1 MILVWLLK
9 SCLIKKGFMYKK
21 MMLSPLAIALLAAST
36 LANSQSQTKID
47 TNSHFLL
54 EETAVGKAI
63 KESTGATVFG
73 LMQAGYS
80 MNDVTTSSDKKK
92 SRSNTIAGPSDEG
105 PQFNGMILSI
115 EKLPEANF
123 IPRIT
128 PLPGPMSENYSWGFR
143 ADLHYGRDGLMSAA
157 NGIENTWERNQGAP
171 GLPPNANH
179 MNYLSFPMVYAQAY
193 APIGLGTAVTAGRF
207 GVNLGYEIPP
217 SWRQAPNFFY
227 SRTYALVS
235 QIDQIIGA
243 QISTNLVRNQY
254 GMLLGEFGFGK
265 GYQIGRDNNNNNNVF
280 GVLRWRSNDMS
291 KFITYSF
298 ITGDEQTDSS
308 RSNEAMTW
316 YPNHPIVA
324 STGQKREQHSLVAG
338 FSPNAQWKMA
348 GEIMHGKQEGSG
360 DAQWVTG
367 GAFTGATYKGFNGH
381 LTYKAS
387 ETIRY
392 GLRYEIFKDPQGFAL
407 TPLGTPGATV
417 QAVTLGANID
427 LNKNLV
433 LRPEIRHDWAK
444 TTNGGAKFFGA
455 VPANAS
461 ATDNQQTTIS
471 ADLLFYF

>member
-1 MILVWLLK
+1 MK
-9 SCLIKKGFMYKK
+9 HSHFKKLA
-21 MMLSPLAIALLAAST
+21 LSQLAISLLAASSIAT
-36 LANSQSQTKID
+36 AQSKVD
-47 TNSHFLL
+47 GATNTDGPFLL
-54 EETAVGKAI
+54 ADTSAGKAI
-63 KESTGATVFG
+63 KETTGATVFG

-80 MNDVTTSSDKKK
+80 MNDVTSSSNKKK

-128 PLPGPMSENYSWGFR
+128 PLPGPMSEKYSWGFR

-157 NGIENTWERNQGAP
+157 NGIENTWNRNQGAP

-235 QIDQIIGA
+235 QIDQIIGS

-265 GYQIGRDNNNNNNVF
+265 GYQIGRDNNNSNNVF

-291 KFITYSF
+291 KFITYSY
-298 ITGDEQTDSS
+298 IAGDEQTDSS
-308 RSNEAMTW
+308 RSSEAMTW

-324 STGQKREQHSLVAG
+324 STGQRREQHSLVAG
-338 FSPNAQWKMA
+338 FSPNAQWKVA

-360 DAQWVTG
+360 DARYIVTPDPTTWRT
-367 GAFTGATYKGFNGH
+367 FTGATYKGFNGH

-433 LRPEIRHDWAK
+433 LRPELRHDWAK
-444 TTNGGAKFFGA
+444 TTQGGAKFFGG

>member
-1 MILVWLLK
+1 
-9 SCLIKKGFMYKK
+9 MYKK
-21 MMLSPLAIALLAAST
+21 MMLSPLAIALLTAST
-36 LANSQSQTKID
+36 LANSQSQTKVD
-47 TNSHFLL
+47 TSSHFLL
-54 EETAVGKAI
+54 AETAAGKAI
-63 KESTGATVFG
+63 KEATGATVFG

-80 MNDVTTSSDKKK
+80 MNDVTTSSNKKK

-105 PQFNGMILSI
+105 PQFNGMILAI

-128 PLPGPMSENYSWGFR
+128 PLPGPMSEKYSWGFR
-143 ADLHYGRDGLMSAA
+143 ADMHYGRDGLMSAA
-157 NGIENTWERNQGAP
+157 NGIENTWERNQGAA
-171 GLPPNANH
+171 GIPPSANH

-265 GYQIGRDNNNNNNVF
+265 GYQLGRDNNNSNNVF

-338 FSPNAQWKMA
+338 FSPNAQWKVA

-427 LNKNLV
+427 LSKNIV

-444 TTNGGAKFFGA
+444 TTDSGDKFFGN

-461 ATDNQQTTIS
+461 ATDNRQTTIS

>member
-1 MILVWLLK
+1 MITFMLKNSYLYLLISYLLLNSSFLNANPHTDIHDRNSNFLLGETTVGK
-9 SCLIKKGFMYKK
+9 LIKE
-21 MMLSPLAIALLAAST
+21 A
-36 LANSQSQTKID
+36 
-47 TNSHFLL
+47 
-54 EETAVGKAI
+54 
-63 KESTGATVFG
+63 TGATILG
-73 LMQAGYS
+73 MAQIGYS
-80 MNDVTTSSDKKK
+80 RNDVTSATDKKK
-92 SRSNTIAGPSDEG
+92 SRSNTIPGPSDEG
-105 PQFNGMILSI
+105 AQFNGLNLAI
-115 EKLPEANF
+115 ERLPEANF
-123 IPRIT
+123 LPRIT
-128 PLPGPMSENYSWGFR
+128 PLPGAMSKKYSWGFR
-143 ADLHYGRDGLMSAA
+143 ADLHYGRDALMSAA
-157 NGIENTWERNQGAP
+157 NGIENTWNRNQGAA
-171 GLPPNANH
+171 GLPPSANH
-179 MNYLSFPMVYAQAY
+179 MNYLSFPMVYVQAY

-265 GYQIGRDNNNNNNVF
+265 GYQIGRDNNNSNNVF

-298 ITGDEQTDSS
+298 ITGDEQTDLS
-308 RSNEAMTW
+308 RANEAMTW
-316 YPNHPIVA
+316 YPNHPIMA

-338 FSPNAQWKMA
+338 FSPNAQWKVT

-427 LNKNLV
+427 LSKNVV

-444 TTNGGAKFFGA
+444 TTDSGDKFFGN
-455 VPANAS
+455 VPSNAS
-461 ATDNQQTTIS
+461 ATDNRQTTIS

>member
-1 MILVWLLK
+1 
-9 SCLIKKGFMYKK
+9 
-21 MMLSPLAIALLAAST
+21 MLSPLVIAILSLP
-36 LANSQSQTKID
+36 NSAQSQTQ
-47 TNSHFLL
+47 TQENSDFYFLL
-54 EETAVGKAI
+54 AETSAGKAI
-63 KESTGATVFG
+63 KETTGATVFG
-73 LMQAGYS
+73 LLQAGYS
-80 MNDVTTSSDKKK
+80 YNDVTTSGDKKK

-128 PLPGPMSENYSWGFR
+128 PLPGPMSDKYSWGFR

-157 NGIENTWERNQGAP
+157 NGIENTWHRNQGAS
-171 GLPPNANH
+171 GIPPNANH

-193 APIGLGTAVTAGRF
+193 APIGLGTAITTGRF

-235 QIDQIIGA
+235 QIDQIIGT

-265 GYQIGRDNNNNNNVF
+265 GYQLGRDNNDSNNVF

-298 ITGDEQTDSS
+298 IAGDEQTDSN
-308 RSNEAMTW
+308 RSSDAEAMTW
-316 YPNHPIVA
+316 YPNHPIKA
-324 STGQKREQHSLVAG
+324 STGQRREQHSLVAG
-338 FSPNAQWKMA
+338 FMPNAQWKIA
-348 GEIMHGKQEGSG
+348 GELLYGKQEGSG
-360 DAQWVTG
+360 DACYIVNPVTCEP
-367 GAFTGATYKGFNGH
+367 FTGATYKGFNGH

-417 QAVTLGANID
+417 QAITLGANVD
-427 LNKNLV
+427 LSKNIV
-433 LRPEIRHDWAK
+433 LRPELRHDWAK
-444 TTNGGAKFFGA
+444 TTVSGAKFFGH
-455 VPANAS
+455 VPANSA

>member
-1 MILVWLLK
+1 MNH
-9 SCLIKKGFMYKK
+9 SHFKKLA
-21 MMLSPLAIALLAAST
+21 LSQLAICLFAASGIATAQTKTDGTTNTDGPFLLA
-36 LANSQSQTKID
+36 D
-47 TNSHFLL
+47 TS
-54 EETAVGKAI
+54 AGKAI
-63 KESTGATVFG
+63 KEATGATVFG

-80 MNDVTTSSDKKK
+80 MNDVTTSGNKKK

-105 PQFNGMILSI
+105 PQFNGMILAI

-128 PLPGPMSENYSWGFR
+128 PLPGPMSEKYSWGFR

-157 NGIENTWERNQGAP
+157 NGIENTWNRNQGAP

-179 MNYLSFPMVYAQAY
+179 MNYLSFPMVYVQAY
-193 APIGLGTAVTAGRF
+193 APICLGTAVTAGRF

-265 GYQIGRDNNNNNNVF
+265 GYQIGRDNNNSNNIF

-291 KFITYSF
+291 KFITYSY
-298 ITGDEQTDSS
+298 IAGDEQTDSS
-308 RSNEAMTW
+308 RSSEAMTW

-324 STGQKREQHSLVAG
+324 STGQRREQHSLVAG
-338 FSPNAQWKMA
+338 FSPNAQWKVA

-360 DAQWVTG
+360 DACYILNPDACVP
-367 GAFTGATYKGFNGH
+367 FTGATYKGFNGH

-433 LRPEIRHDWAK
+433 LRPELRHDWAK
-444 TTNGGAKFFGA
+444 TTHSGVKFFGN
-455 VPANAS
+455 VPHVGPS
-461 ATDNQQTTIS
+461 TATDNKQTTIS

>member
-1 MILVWLLK
+1 MHHTHF
-9 SCLIKKGFMYKK
+9 KKVAF
-21 MMLSPLAIALLAAST
+21 SQLAICLLASSSIAI
-36 LANSQSQTKID
+36 AQSKID
-47 TNSHFLL
+47 SSKDSDGPFLL
-54 EETAVGKAI
+54 ADTAAGKAI
-63 KESTGATVFG
+63 KETTGATVFG
-73 LMQAGYS
+73 LLQAGYS
-80 MNDVTTSSDKKK
+80 YNDVTTSNDKKK

-128 PLPGPMSENYSWGFR
+128 PLPGPMSEKYSWGFR

-157 NGIENTWERNQGAP
+157 NGIENTWQRNQGAP
-171 GLPPNANH
+171 GIPPNANH

-193 APIGLGTAVTAGRF
+193 APIGLGTAITTGRF

-235 QIDQIIGA
+235 QIDQLIGT

-265 GYQIGRDNNNNNNVF
+265 GYQLGRDNNDSNNVF

-298 ITGDEQTDSS
+298 IAGDEQTDST
-308 RSNEAMTW
+308 RSSEAMTW
-316 YPNHPIVA
+316 YPNHPIIA
-324 STGQKREQHSLVAG
+324 STGQRREQHSLVAG
-338 FSPNAQWKMA
+338 FMPNAQWKIA
-348 GEIMHGKQEGSG
+348 GELLYGKQEGSG

-367 GAFTGATYKGFNGH
+367 GDFTGATYKGFNGH

-387 ETIRY
+387 EMVRY

-417 QAVTLGANID
+417 QALTLGANID
-427 LNKNLV
+427 LSKNIV
-433 LRPEIRHDWAK
+433 LRPELRHDWAK
-444 TTNGGAKFFGA
+444 TTNGGAKFFGG

-461 ATDNQQTTIS
+461 ATDNKQTTIS

>member
-1 MILVWLLK
+1 MF
-9 SCLIKKGFMYKK
+9 KKF
-21 MMLSPLAIALLAAST
+21 MLSHLAIALLT
-36 LANSQSQTKID
+36 LSPSVHSQTKSD
-47 TNSHFLL
+47 NDFHFLL
-54 EETAVGKAI
+54 ADTSAGKAI
-63 KESTGATVFG
+63 KEATGATVFG
-73 LMQAGYS
+73 LLQAGYS
-80 MNDVTTSSDKKK
+80 YNDVTTSSDKKK

-115 EKLPEANF
+115 ERLPEANF

-128 PLPGPMSENYSWGFR
+128 PLPGPMSEKYSWGFR

-157 NGIENTWERNQGAP
+157 NGIENTWHRNQGAT
-171 GLPPNANH
+171 GIPPSANH

-193 APIGLGTAVTAGRF
+193 APIGLGTAITTGRF

-217 SWRQAPNFFY
+217 SWREAPNFFY

-235 QIDQIIGA
+235 QIDQIIGT

-254 GMLLGEFGFGK
+254 GMLLGEFGVGK
-265 GYQIGRDNNNNNNVF
+265 GYQLGRDNNDSNNVF

-298 ITGDEQTDSS
+298 IAGDEQTDSNRLS
-308 RSNEAMTW
+308 DAEAMIW
-316 YPNHPIVA
+316 YPNHPIKA
-324 STGQKREQHSLVAG
+324 STGQRREQHSLVAG
-338 FSPNAQWKMA
+338 FMPNAQWKIA
-348 GEIMHGKQEGSG
+348 GELLYGKQEGSG
-360 DAQWVTG
+360 DARWVTTNA
-367 GAFTGATYKGFNGH
+367 AFTGATYKGFNGH

-427 LNKNLV
+427 LSKNMV
-433 LRPEIRHDWAK
+433 LRPELRHDWAK
-444 TTNGGAKFFGA
+444 TTDSAAKFFGN
-455 VPANAS
+455 VPANS
-461 ATDNQQTTIS
+461 TATDNKQTTIS

>member
-1 MILVWLLK
+1 
-9 SCLIKKGFMYKK
+9 MYKK

-128 PLPGPMSENYSWGFR
+128 PLPGPMSEKYSWGFR

>member
-1 MILVWLLK
+1 MNH
-9 SCLIKKGFMYKK
+9 SHFKKLA
-21 MMLSPLAIALLAAST
+21 LSQLAIYLLAASSIAT
-36 LANSQSQTKID
+36 AQSKVD
-47 TNSHFLL
+47 GATNTDGPFLL
-54 EETAVGKAI
+54 ADTSVGKAI
-63 KESTGATVFG
+63 KETTGATVFG

-80 MNDVTTSSDKKK
+80 MNDVTTSSNKKK

-105 PQFNGMILSI
+105 PQFNGLILSI

-128 PLPGPMSENYSWGFR
+128 PLPGPMSEKYSWGFR

-157 NGIENTWERNQGAP
+157 NGIENTWDRNQGAA
-171 GLPPNANH
+171 GIPPNANH

-265 GYQIGRDNNNNNNVF
+265 GYQLGRDNNNSNNVF

-308 RSNEAMTW
+308 RANEAMTW

-338 FSPNAQWKMA
+338 FSPNAHWKVA

-360 DAQWVTG
+360 DAQYIVTPDPTTWRT
-367 GAFTGATYKGFNGH
+367 FTGATYKGFNGH
-381 LTYKAS
+381 LTYKVS
-387 ETIRY
+387 ETVRY

-427 LNKNLV
+427 LSKNIV

-444 TTNGGAKFFGA
+444 TTDSGDKFFGN

>member
-1 MILVWLLK
+1 MK
-9 SCLIKKGFMYKK
+9 HSHFKKLA
-21 MMLSPLAIALLAAST
+21 LSQLAIYLLAASSIAT
-36 LANSQSQTKID
+36 AQPKVD
-47 TNSHFLL
+47 GATNTDGPFLL
-54 EETAVGKAI
+54 ADTSAGKAI
-63 KESTGATVFG
+63 KEATGATVFG

-80 MNDVTTSSDKKK
+80 MNDVTSSADKKK

-128 PLPGPMSENYSWGFR
+128 PLPGPMSEKYSWGFR

-157 NGIENTWERNQGAP
+157 NGIENTWNRNQGAP

-179 MNYLSFPMVYAQAY
+179 MNYLSFPMVYVQAY

-235 QIDQIIGA
+235 QIDQIIGS

-265 GYQIGRDNNNNNNVF
+265 GYQIGRDNNNSNNVF

-291 KFITYSF
+291 KFISYSY
-298 ITGDEQTDSS
+298 IAGDEQTDSS
-308 RSNEAMTW
+308 RSSEAMTW

-324 STGQKREQHSLVAG
+324 STGQRREQHSLVAG
-338 FSPNAQWKMA
+338 FSPNAQWKVA
-348 GEIMHGKQEGSG
+348 GEIMYGKQEGSG
-360 DAQWVTG
+360 DAQYIVTPNPSTWKT
-367 GAFTGATYKGFNGH
+367 FTGATYKGFNGH

-433 LRPEIRHDWAK
+433 LRPELRHDWAK
-444 TTNGGAKFFGA
+444 TTQGGAKFFGG

>member
-1 MILVWLLK
+1 
-9 SCLIKKGFMYKK
+9 MYKK
-21 MMLSPLAIALLAAST
+21 LMLSPLVIAILSLP
-36 LANSQSQTKID
+36 NSAQSQTQ
-47 TNSHFLL
+47 TQENSDFYFLL
-54 EETAVGKAI
+54 AETSAGKAI
-63 KESTGATVFG
+63 KETTGATVFG
-73 LMQAGYS
+73 LLQAGYS
-80 MNDVTTSSDKKK
+80 YNDVTTSGDKKK

-128 PLPGPMSENYSWGFR
+128 PLPGPMSDKYSWGFR

-157 NGIENTWERNQGAP
+157 NGIENTWHRNQGAS
-171 GLPPNANH
+171 GIPPNANH
-179 MNYLSFPMVYAQAY
+179 MNYFAQAY
-193 APIGLGTAVTAGRF
+193 APIGLGTAITTGRF

-235 QIDQIIGA
+235 QIDQLIGT

-254 GMLLGEFGFGK
+254 GMLLGEFGLGK
-265 GYQIGRDNNNNNNVF
+265 GYQLGRDNNDSNNVF

-298 ITGDEQTDSS
+298 IAGDEQTDSS
-308 RSNEAMTW
+308 RASEAMTW

-324 STGQKREQHSLVAG
+324 STGQRREQHSLVAG
-338 FSPNAQWKMA
+338 FSPNAQWKIA
-348 GEIMHGKQEGSG
+348 GEILYGKQEGSG
-360 DAQWVTG
+360 DAEWVTG
-367 GAFTGATYKGFNGH
+367 GDFRGATYKGFNGH

-417 QAVTLGANID
+417 QAITLGANID
-427 LNKNLV
+427 LSKNIV
-433 LRPEIRHDWAK
+433 LRPELRHDWAK
-444 TTNGGAKFFGA
+444 TTNGGVKFFGN
-455 VPANAS
+455 VPHFGQS
-461 ATDNQQTTIS
+461 TATDNRQTTIS

>member
-1 MILVWLLK
+1 MF
-9 SCLIKKGFMYKK
+9 KKF
-21 MMLSPLAIALLAAST
+21 MLSPLTIALLT
-36 LANSQSQTKID
+36 LSPSVHSQTKSD
-47 TNSHFLL
+47 SDFHFLL
-54 EETAVGKAI
+54 ADTSTGKAI
-63 KESTGATVFG
+63 KEITGATVFG
-73 LMQAGYS
+73 LLQAGYS
-80 MNDVTTSSDKKK
+80 YNDVTTSSDKKK

-115 EKLPEANF
+115 ERLPEANF

-128 PLPGPMSENYSWGFR
+128 PLPGPMSEKYSWGFR

-157 NGIENTWERNQGAP
+157 NGIENTWHHNQGAP
-171 GLPPNANH
+171 GIPPSANH
-179 MNYLSFPMVYAQAY
+179 MNYLSFPMVYAQVY
-193 APIGLGTAVTAGRF
+193 APIGLGTAITTGRF

-235 QIDQIIGA
+235 QIDQLIGT

-265 GYQIGRDNNNNNNVF
+265 GYQLGRDNNDSNNVF

-298 ITGDEQTDSS
+298 IAGDEQTDST
-308 RSNEAMTW
+308 RSSEAMTW

-324 STGQKREQHSLVAG
+324 STGQRREQHSLVAG
-338 FSPNAQWKMA
+338 FMPNAQWKIA
-348 GEIMHGKQEGSG
+348 GELLYGKQEGSG
-360 DAQWVTG
+360 DACYIVNPVTCQP
-367 GAFTGATYKGFNGH
+367 FSGATYKGFNGH

-427 LNKNLV
+427 LSKNMV
-433 LRPEIRHDWAK
+433 LRPELRHDWAK
-444 TTNGGAKFFGA
+444 TTDSGVKFFGS
-455 VPANAS
+455 VPGNS
-461 ATDNQQTTIS
+461 GATDNKQTTIS

>member
-1 MILVWLLK
+1 MNHPRF
-9 SCLIKKGFMYKK
+9 KKVA
-21 MMLSPLAIALLAAST
+21 LSQLAILLLTSSSIAIAQSKVDSFKNSDSPFLLA
-36 LANSQSQTKID
+36 D
-47 TNSHFLL
+47 TS
-54 EETAVGKAI
+54 AGKAI
-63 KESTGATVFG
+63 KETTGATVFG
-73 LMQAGYS
+73 LFQAGYS
-80 MNDVTTSSDKKK
+80 YNDVTSSGDKKK

-105 PQFNGMILSI
+105 PQFNGMILGI

-123 IPRIT
+123 IPRVT
-128 PLPGPMSENYSWGFR
+128 PLPGPMSEKYSWGFR

-157 NGIENTWERNQGAP
+157 NGIENTWHRNQGAS
-171 GLPPNANH
+171 GMPPNANH

-243 QISTNLVRNQY
+243 QISTNLVRHQY

-265 GYQIGRDNNNNNNVF
+265 GYQIGRDNNNSNNVF
-280 GVLRWRSNDMS
+280 GVMRWRSNDMS

-298 ITGDEQTDSS
+298 ITGNEQTDST
-308 RSNEAMTW
+308 RANEAMTW

-324 STGQKREQHSLVAG
+324 STGQRREQHSLVAG
-338 FSPNAQWKMA
+338 FSPNAQWKVA

-360 DAQWVTG
+360 DACYILNPVTC
-367 GAFTGATYKGFNGH
+367 APFSGATYKGFNGH
-381 LTYKAS
+381 LTFKAS

-427 LNKNLV
+427 LNKNMV
-433 LRPEIRHDWAK
+433 LRPELRHDWAK
-444 TTNGGAKFFGA
+444 TTDSAAKFFGN
-455 VPANAS
+455 VPHAGPPT
-461 ATDNQQTTIS
+461 ATDNKQTTIS

>member
-1 MILVWLLK
+1 M
-9 SCLIKKGFMYKK
+9 
-21 MMLSPLAIALLAAST
+21 
-36 LANSQSQTKID
+36 
-47 TNSHFLL
+47 
-54 EETAVGKAI
+54 
-63 KESTGATVFG
+63 
-73 LMQAGYS
+73 
-80 MNDVTTSSDKKK
+80 
-92 SRSNTIAGPSDEG
+92 
-105 PQFNGMILSI
+105 
-115 EKLPEANF
+115 
-123 IPRIT
+123 
-128 PLPGPMSENYSWGFR
+128 
-143 ADLHYGRDGLMSAA
+143 HYGRDGLMSAA
-157 NGIENTWERNQGAP
+157 NGIENTWNRNQGAP

-235 QIDQIIGA
+235 QIDQIIGS

-265 GYQIGRDNNNNNNVF
+265 GYQIGRDNNNSNNVF

-291 KFITYSF
+291 KFITYSY
-298 ITGDEQTDSS
+298 IAGDEQTDSS
-308 RSNEAMTW
+308 RSSEAMTW

-324 STGQKREQHSLVAG
+324 STGQRREQHSLVAG
-338 FSPNAQWKMA
+338 FSPNAQWKVA

-360 DAQWVTG
+360 DARYIVTPDPTTWRT
-367 GAFTGATYKGFNGH
+367 FTGATYKGFNGH
-381 LTYKAS
+381 LSYKAA

-433 LRPEIRHDWAK
+433 LRPELRHDWAK
-444 TTNGGAKFFGA
+444 TTNGGAKFFGG

>member
-1 MILVWLLK
+1 
-9 SCLIKKGFMYKK
+9 

-128 PLPGPMSENYSWGFR
+128 PLPGPMSEKYSWGFR

>member
-1 MILVWLLK
+1 MRHPTF
-9 SCLIKKGFMYKK
+9 KKIA
-21 MMLSPLAIALLAAST
+21 LSQLTLCLLAASGLVT
-36 LANSQSQTKID
+36 AQTDTKNSD
-47 TNSHFLL
+47 GPFLL
-54 EETAVGKAI
+54 ENTSAGKAI
-63 KESTGATVFG
+63 KEATGASIFG
-73 LMQAGYS
+73 LLQAGYS
-80 MNDVTTSSDKKK
+80 HNDVTTSADKRK
-92 SRSNTIAGPSDEG
+92 SRSNTIPGPSDEG
-105 PQFNGMILSI
+105 PQFNGMILGI

-128 PLPGPMSENYSWGFR
+128 PLPGPMSEKYSWGFR
-143 ADLHYGRDGLMSAA
+143 ADLHYGRDALMSAA
-157 NGIENTWERNQGAP
+157 NGIENTWHRNQGAP
-171 GLPPNANH
+171 GIPPNANH

-193 APIGLGTAVTAGRF
+193 APIGLGTALTAGRF

-243 QISTNLVRNQY
+243 QISTNMVRNQY

-265 GYQIGRDNNNNNNVF
+265 GYQIGRDNNNSNNVF

-291 KFITYSF
+291 KFINYSL
-298 ITGDEQTDSS
+298 IAGDEQTDST
-308 RSNEAMTW
+308 RSSEAMTW

-324 STGQKREQHSLVAG
+324 STGQRREHHSLVAG
-338 FSPNAQWKMA
+338 FMPNAQWKVA
-348 GEIMHGKQEGSG
+348 GELLYGKQEGSG
-360 DAQWVTG
+360 DACYIVNPG
-367 GAFTGATYKGFNGH
+367 LCRPFTGTTYKGFNGH

-417 QAVTLGANID
+417 QAVTLGVNMD

-444 TTNGGAKFFGA
+444 TTNSGTKFFGN
-455 VPANAS
+455 VPANS
-461 ATDNQQTTIS
+461 TATNNKQTTIS
-471 ADLLFYF
+471 ADLIAYF

>member
-1 MILVWLLK
+1 MNHPHF
-9 SCLIKKGFMYKK
+9 KKVA
-21 MMLSPLAIALLAAST
+21 LSQLAICLLASSSMAIAES
-36 LANSQSQTKID
+36 KID
-47 TNSHFLL
+47 SSKDSDGPFLL
-54 EETAVGKAI
+54 ADTSAGKAI
-63 KESTGATVFG
+63 KETTGATVFG
-73 LMQAGYS
+73 LFQAGYS
-80 MNDVTTSSDKKK
+80 YNDVTTSGDKKK

-128 PLPGPMSENYSWGFR
+128 PLPGPMSDKYSWGFR

-157 NGIENTWERNQGAP
+157 NGIENTWHRNQGAS
-171 GLPPNANH
+171 GIPPNANH

-193 APIGLGTAVTAGRF
+193 APIGLGTAITTGRF

-235 QIDQIIGA
+235 QIDQIIGT

-265 GYQIGRDNNNNNNVF
+265 GYQLGRDNNDSNNVF

-298 ITGDEQTDSS
+298 IAGDEQTDSS
-308 RSNEAMTW
+308 RASEAMTW
-316 YPNHPIVA
+316 YPNHPIKA
-324 STGQKREQHSLVAG
+324 STGQRREQHSLVAG
-338 FSPNAQWKMA
+338 FMPNAQWKIA
-348 GEIMHGKQEGSG
+348 GELLYGKQEGSG
-360 DAQWVTG
+360 DAEWVTG
-367 GAFTGATYKGFNGH
+367 GDFRGATYKGFNGH

-417 QAVTLGANID
+417 QAITLGANID
-427 LNKNLV
+427 LSKNIV
-433 LRPEIRHDWAK
+433 LRPELRHDWAK
-444 TTNGGAKFFGA
+444 TTNGGVKFFGN
-455 VPANAS
+455 VPHFGQS
-461 ATDNQQTTIS
+461 TATDNRQTTIS

>member
-1 MILVWLLK
+1 
-9 SCLIKKGFMYKK
+9 
-21 MMLSPLAIALLAAST
+21 LA
-36 LANSQSQTKID
+36 D
-47 TNSHFLL
+47 TS
-54 EETAVGKAI
+54 AGKAI
-63 KESTGATVFG
+63 KEATGATVFG

-80 MNDVTTSSDKKK
+80 MNDVTSSADKKK

-128 PLPGPMSENYSWGFR
+128 PLPGPMSEKYSWGFR

-157 NGIENTWERNQGAP
+157 NGIENTWNRNQGAP

-179 MNYLSFPMVYAQAY
+179 MNYLSFPMVYVQAY

-235 QIDQIIGA
+235 QIDQIIGS

-265 GYQIGRDNNNNNNVF
+265 GYQIGRDNNNSNNVF

-291 KFITYSF
+291 KFITYSY
-298 ITGDEQTDSS
+298 IAGDEQTDSS
-308 RSNEAMTW
+308 RSSEAMTW

-324 STGQKREQHSLVAG
+324 STGQRREQHSLVAG
-338 FSPNAQWKMA
+338 FSPNAQWKVA

-360 DAQWVTG
+360 DARYIVTPDPTTWRT
-367 GAFTGATYKGFNGH
+367 FTGATYKGFNGH

-433 LRPEIRHDWAK
+433 LRPELRHDWAK
-444 TTNGGAKFFGA
+444 TTQGGAKFFGV

>member
-1 MILVWLLK
+1 MNY
-9 SCLIKKGFMYKK
+9 SHFKKLA
-21 MMLSPLAIALLAAST
+21 LSQLAICLFAASGIVSAQTKTDGATNTDGPFLLA
-36 LANSQSQTKID
+36 D
-47 TNSHFLL
+47 TS
-54 EETAVGKAI
+54 AGKAI
-63 KESTGATVFG
+63 KEATGATVFG

-80 MNDVTTSSDKKK
+80 MNDVTTSSNKKK

-123 IPRIT
+123 LPRIT
-128 PLPGPMSENYSWGFR
+128 PLPGPMSEKYSWGFR
-143 ADLHYGRDGLMSAA
+143 ADMHYGRDGLMSAA
-157 NGIENTWERNQGAP
+157 NGIENTWERNQGAA
-171 GLPPNANH
+171 GIPPSANH

-265 GYQIGRDNNNNNNVF
+265 GYQLGRDNNNSNNVF

-324 STGQKREQHSLVAG
+324 STGQRREQHSLVAG
-338 FSPNAQWKMA
+338 FSPNAQWKVA

-427 LNKNLV
+427 LSKNIV

-444 TTNGGAKFFGA
+444 TTDSGDKFFGN
-455 VPANAS
+455 VPANTS
-461 ATDNQQTTIS
+461 ATDNRQTTIS

>member
-1 MILVWLLK
+1 
-9 SCLIKKGFMYKK
+9 MYKK

>member
-1 MILVWLLK
+1 
-9 SCLIKKGFMYKK
+9 MYKK

-63 KESTGATVFG
+63 KETTGATVFG

-80 MNDVTTSSDKKK
+80 MNDVTTSSNKKK

-265 GYQIGRDNNNNNNVF
+265 GYQIGRDNNNSNNVF

-324 STGQKREQHSLVAG
+324 STGQRREQHSLVAG
-338 FSPNAQWKMA
+338 FSPNAQWKVA

-360 DAQWVTG
+360 DACYILNPVTC
-367 GAFTGATYKGFNGH
+367 APFTGATYKGFNGH
-381 LTYKAS
+381 LSYKAS

>member
-1 MILVWLLK
+1 
-9 SCLIKKGFMYKK
+9 
-21 MMLSPLAIALLAAST
+21 MMLSPLAITLLTVST
-36 LANSQSQTKID
+36 LANSQPQTKID
-47 TNSHFLL
+47 TDSYFLL
-54 EETAVGKAI
+54 AETAAGKAI
-63 KESTGATVFG
+63 KETTGATVFG
-73 LMQAGYS
+73 LLQAGYS
-80 MNDVTTSSDKKK
+80 MNDVTSSGDKKK

-105 PQFNGMILSI
+105 PQFNGMILAI

-128 PLPGPMSENYSWGFR
+128 PLPGPMSEKYSWGFR

-157 NGIENTWERNQGAP
+157 NGIENTWSRNQGAP

-179 MNYLSFPMVYAQAY
+179 MNYLSFPMVYVQAY
-193 APIGLGTAVTAGRF
+193 APIGLGTAITAGRF

-235 QIDQIIGA
+235 QIDQIIGS

-265 GYQIGRDNNNNNNVF
+265 GYQLGRDNNNSNNVF

-308 RSNEAMTW
+308 RSSEAMTW

-324 STGQKREQHSLVAG
+324 STGQRREQHSLVAG
-338 FSPNAQWKMA
+338 FSPNAQWKVA

-360 DAQWVTG
+360 DACYILNPVTCTS
-367 GAFTGATYKGFNGH
+367 FSGATYKGFNGH
-381 LTYKAS
+381 LTYKVS

-392 GLRYEIFKDPQGFAL
+392 GLRYELFKDPQGFAL

-433 LRPEIRHDWAK
+433 LRPELRHDWAK
-444 TTNGGAKFFGA
+444 TTNGGAKFFGG

-461 ATDNQQTTIS
+461 ATDNRQTTIS

>member
-1 MILVWLLK
+1 
-9 SCLIKKGFMYKK
+9 
-21 MMLSPLAIALLAAST
+21 MMLSPLAIALLTASP
-36 LANSQSQTKID
+36 LANSQSQTKVD
-47 TNSHFLL
+47 TSSHFLL
-54 EETAVGKAI
+54 AETAAGKAI
-63 KESTGATVFG
+63 KEATGATVFG
-73 LMQAGYS
+73 LLQAGYS
-80 MNDVTTSSDKKK
+80 MNDVTTSSNKKK

-105 PQFNGMILSI
+105 PQFNGLILSI

-128 PLPGPMSENYSWGFR
+128 PLPGPMSEKYSWGFR

-157 NGIENTWERNQGAP
+157 NGIENTWDRNQGAA
-171 GLPPNANH
+171 GIPPNANH

-265 GYQIGRDNNNNNNVF
+265 GYQLGRDNNNSNNVF

-308 RSNEAMTW
+308 RANEAMTW

-338 FSPNAQWKMA
+338 FSPNAHWKVA

-360 DAQWVTG
+360 DAQYIVTPDPTTWRT
-367 GAFTGATYKGFNGH
+367 FTGATYKGFNGH

-387 ETIRY
+387 ETVRY

-427 LNKNLV
+427 LSKNIV

-444 TTNGGAKFFGA
+444 TTDSGDKFFGN

>member
-1 MILVWLLK
+1 MNHPHF
-9 SCLIKKGFMYKK
+9 KKVAFIQ
-21 MMLSPLAIALLAAST
+21 LATFLLATST
-36 LANSQSQTKID
+36 MTSAQSQAD
-47 TNSHFLL
+47 TSKNTSSPFLL
-54 EETAVGKAI
+54 EETSVGKAI
-63 KESTGATVFG
+63 KETTGATVFG
-73 LMQAGYS
+73 LLQAGYS
-80 MNDVTTSSDKKK
+80 YNDVTSSGDKKK

-128 PLPGPMSENYSWGFR
+128 PLPGPMSEKYSWGFR
-143 ADLHYGRDGLMSAA
+143 ADLHYGRDSLMSAA
-157 NGIENTWERNQGAP
+157 NGIENTWHRNQGAP
-171 GLPPNANH
+171 GIPPNANQ

-193 APIGLGTAVTAGRF
+193 APLGLGTAITTGRF

-235 QIDQIIGA
+235 QIDQIIGT

-254 GMLLGEFGFGK
+254 GMVLGEFGFGK
-265 GYQIGRDNNNNNNVF
+265 GYQLGKDNNNSNNVF

-291 KFITYSF
+291 KFINYSF
-298 ITGDEQTDSS
+298 IAGDEQTDST

-324 STGQKREQHSLVAG
+324 STGQRREQHSLVAG
-338 FSPNAQWKMA
+338 FAPHTQWKIA
-348 GEIMHGKQEGSG
+348 GELLYGKQEGSG
-360 DAQWVTG
+360 DACYIVNPATCTP
-367 GAFTGATYKGFNGH
+367 FTGAAYKGFNGH
-381 LTYKAS
+381 LTFKVS

-417 QAVTLGANID
+417 QALTLGANID
-427 LNKNLV
+427 LNKNIV
-433 LRPEIRHDWAK
+433 LRPELRHDWAK
-444 TTNGGAKFFGA
+444 TTNSGTKFFGN
-455 VPANAS
+455 VPHAGPS
-461 ATDNQQTTIS
+461 TATDNKQTTIS

>member
-1 MILVWLLK
+1 
-9 SCLIKKGFMYKK
+9 MYKK

-54 EETAVGKAI
+54 EETAAGKAI

-80 MNDVTTSSDKKK
+80 MNNVTTSSDKKK

-105 PQFNGMILSI
+105 PQFNGMILAI

-128 PLPGPMSENYSWGFR
+128 PLPGPMSEKYSWGFR

-265 GYQIGRDNNNNNNVF
+265 GYQIGRDNNNSNNVF

-324 STGQKREQHSLVAG
+324 STGQRREQHSLVAG
-338 FSPNAQWKMA
+338 FSPNVQWKVA

-360 DAQWVTG
+360 DARWVTG
-367 GAFTGATYKGFNGH
+367 GDFTGATYKGFNGH
-381 LTYKAS
+381 LSYKAS

>member
-1 MILVWLLK
+1 
-9 SCLIKKGFMYKK
+9 MYKK
-21 MMLSPLAIALLAAST
+21 MMLSPLAIALLTAST
-36 LANSQSQTKID
+36 LANSQSQTKVD
-47 TNSHFLL
+47 TSSHFLL
-54 EETAVGKAI
+54 AETAAGKAI
-63 KESTGATVFG
+63 KETTGATVFG
-73 LMQAGYS
+73 LLQAGYS
-80 MNDVTTSSDKKK
+80 MNDVTTSSNKKK

-123 IPRIT
+123 LPRIT
-128 PLPGPMSENYSWGFR
+128 PLPGPMSEKYSWGFR
-143 ADLHYGRDGLMSAA
+143 ADMHYGRDGLMSAA

-265 GYQIGRDNNNNNNVF
+265 GYQIGRDNNNSNNVF

-324 STGQKREQHSLVAG
+324 STGQRREQHSLVAG
-338 FSPNAQWKMA
+338 FSPNAQWKVA

-360 DAQWVTG
+360 DARYIVTPDPTTWRT
-367 GAFTGATYKGFNGH
+367 FTGATYKGFNGH
-381 LTYKAS
+381 LSYKAS